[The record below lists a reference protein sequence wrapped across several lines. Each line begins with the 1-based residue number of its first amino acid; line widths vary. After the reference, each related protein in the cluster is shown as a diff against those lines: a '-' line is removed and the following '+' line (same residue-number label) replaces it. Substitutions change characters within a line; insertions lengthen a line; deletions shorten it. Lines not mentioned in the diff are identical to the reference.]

1 MDKIKVIDSAT
12 NDNIS
17 PLYMA
22 SPGHFEKPLSL
33 PKVNKSAILMKS
45 IEQVSK
51 SDGVRETRYG

>member
-45 IEQVSK
+45 IEQV
-51 SDGVRETRYG
+51 